1 MKLAEDKEPMPPLE
15 RVGFGLSAAE
25 VRVALMAAVVVAA
38 FLYLVKLILLPFMMA
53 GIVAYICTPAIDWAA
68 RRTGWPR
75 LVFAALAYVLFIAG
89 AAVVLTF
96 AFQRLT
102 AEVIATAEDLQAMME
117 HLANQAIGDRTLHI
131 FGTTIDAHGLVDR
144 MLDRIRDW
152 LGETDQITIVAAG
165 SIATIMGTFLMA
177 VLLIYFLAT
186 GRSLAG
192 GLLWMVPPR
201 HRPLV
206 AEIWRR
212 LDPLLIR
219 YFLGVIVI
227 VAYTTVAAYIGLGVI
242 LGIDHA
248 VLLALLSG
256 IVEIVPVMGPTAA
269 AVIAGLVSLR
279 TATGIVNIL
288 EYAAYATALRLSVDQ
303 VVAPIVL
310 GRAAN
315 VHPVLII
322 FCFMAGGIVLGV
334 PGVILAVPVALV
346 VRSTL
351 ETLYGDTP

>member
-1 MKLAEDKEPMPPLE
+1 MKLADDKESMPPPE
-15 RVGFGLSAAE
+15 GAKFGLTAAE
-25 VRVALMAAVVVAA
+25 VRVALMAAIVVAA

-53 GIVAYICTPAIDWAA
+53 GIVAYICTPALDWAA

-75 LVFAALAYVLFIAG
+75 LVFALLAYAIILAG
-89 AAVVLTF
+89 AALVLTL

-102 AEVIATAEDLQAMME
+102 AEVIGTAEDLQAMME
-117 HLANQAIGDRTLHI
+117 HLANQAIGNRTLHI
-131 FGTTIDAHGLVDR
+131 FGTAIDAHGLVDQ

-152 LGETDQITIVAAG
+152 LGETDQITTAAGG

-186 GRSLAG
+186 GHSLAR
-192 GLLWMVPPR
+192 GLLWMVPPQ

-206 AEIWRR
+206 AAIWQR
-212 LDPLLIR
+212 LDPLLMR

-227 VAYTTVAAYIGLGVI
+227 VAYTTAAAYIGLGVI

-248 VLLALLSG
+248 VLLALLTG

-279 TATGIVNIL
+279 TATGIINIL

-334 PGVILAVPVALV
+334 PGVILAVPVALA